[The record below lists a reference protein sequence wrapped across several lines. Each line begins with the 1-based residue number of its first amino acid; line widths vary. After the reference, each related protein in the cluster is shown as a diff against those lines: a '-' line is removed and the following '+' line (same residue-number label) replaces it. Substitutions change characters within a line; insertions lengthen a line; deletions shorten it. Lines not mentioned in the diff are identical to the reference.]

1 MVTPAMFSRR
11 VLLLAVPVL
20 ALSSALPAAADDVTH
35 AKLFFIQRSKN
46 ANEVHYDARVAKGGQ
61 LDEDEP
67 VVGYW
72 INKAEGGGRSSLTFL
87 EKAAYGYDVAPANRG
102 TYALTLEAFDDRPMI
117 IRKDARGAWRV
128 AMTVSGKEAYLQK
141 LYVATDESGLVPSV
155 LYVDVFAEAAAD
167 GKPLQERLKR
177 D

>member
-1 MVTPAMFSRR
+1 MILRR
-11 VLLLAVPVL
+11 ALLLALPVL
-20 ALSSALPAAADDVTH
+20 ALSSALPASADDVTY

-46 ANEVHYDARVAKGGQ
+46 ANEVHYDARVGKGGQ

-87 EKAAYGYDVAPANRG
+87 QKAAYGYDVTPSGDG
-102 TYALTLEAFDDRPMI
+102 TYALNLEAFDDRPMT
-117 IRKDARGAWRV
+117 IRRDAKGAWRV
-128 AMTVSGKEAYLQK
+128 AMKVSGKDAYLQR

-155 LYVDVFAEAAAD
+155 LYVDVFAEAVAD
-167 GKPLQERLKR
+167 GKPLQERLKK